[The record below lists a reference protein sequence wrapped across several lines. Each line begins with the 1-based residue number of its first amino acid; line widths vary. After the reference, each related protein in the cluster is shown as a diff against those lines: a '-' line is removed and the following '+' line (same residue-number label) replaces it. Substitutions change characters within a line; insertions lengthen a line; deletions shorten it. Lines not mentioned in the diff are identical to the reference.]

1 MARPSSTER
10 LARLL
15 ALPAWVAHNEGAT
28 IAEAAE
34 HFGVTP
40 HQIEADVNTLWVSG
54 LPGGLPGDL
63 VDFNAADFE
72 AGYLSLAEPL
82 GLDRPVRLS
91 RQEALSLVL
100 SLRVL
105 APLLADDAAAAAAL
119 ASAERAIAELL
130 AAHGPRAEGER
141 AGGQLD
147 EASGASQAHD
157 QARSTRSGKALAAV
171 RSALATGRRLEL
183 DYVSATDTRSQRQVD
198 PIELVSDGAHLAL
211 LGWCLSAGARRTF
224 RLDRIL
230 SATVLDHPAAPHR
243 ASRSG
248 QDDQLP
254 QAILTLRPTGRW
266 LTEQI
271 ECLSVEQTP
280 QGTIRAVVEG
290 RDEDWLTGL
299 VLSAGAHLVSI
310 EPASLAERAGHQARL
325 ALAAYEAD
333 DAAR

>member
-28 IAEAAE
+28 IAEAAG

-119 ASAERAIAELL
+119 VSAERAIAELL
-130 AAHGPRAEGER
+130 VAHGPRVEGER
-141 AGGQLD
+141 AGEPPD
-147 EASGASQAHD
+147 EASGAD
-157 QARSTRSGKALAAV
+157 QARSTRSGEVLAAV
-171 RSALATGRRLEL
+171 RTALAAGRRLEL
-183 DYVSATDTRSQRQVD
+183 DYVSATDARSQRQVD

-230 SATVLDHPAAPHR
+230 SATVLEHPAAPHR
-243 ASRSG
+243 ASRSQ

-299 VLSAGAHLVSI
+299 VLSAGAHLVSV
-310 EPASLAERAGHQARL
+310 EPASLAERAGQQARL
-325 ALAAYEAD
+325 ALAAYGEASPHD
-333 DAAR
+333 D